1 MEVARLTASSASP
14 SPVLGGLCCLA
25 CLPFQTSDFLNLFQ
39 KETQDSFWSQ
49 GRTPHKILL
58 LKQRLQRPHGSRV
71 PSAVA
76 PSSESTDAALGFAL
90 VAGAFNP
97 VVEGAGRQVAGP
109 PFPGTYVAVR
119 PLAESRKLA
128 GT

>member
-1 MEVARLTASSASP
+1 MVTK
-14 SPVLGGLCCLA
+14 
-25 CLPFQTSDFLNLFQ
+25 TS
-39 KETQDSFWSQ
+39 
-49 GRTPHKILL
+49 
-58 LKQRLQRPHGSRV
+58 HGSRV